1 MATCFSLLTILL
13 LIAVSQADPM
23 NILDDLTGT
32 MTKQKRSLHVEVLP
46 SAPVLSKA
54 WEEVEN
60 PKFLLVRE
68 ATDKRS
74 RNKRSPFNMERMRE
88 HLMKRD
94 PGYVAWTSLTDN
106 MDVLRGHLKEKL
118 FVEVARRHEGG
129 LGNIGKK

>member
-1 MATCFSLLTILL
+1 MATCLSLLTILL
-13 LIAVSQADPM
+13 LLAVSHSDPM
-23 NILDDLTGT
+23 NILDDLTAT
-32 MTKQKRSLHVEVLP
+32 MTKQKGSLHVEVLP
-46 SAPVLSKA
+46 SAPVLSEA

-60 PKFLLVRE
+60 PEFLLVRE

-94 PGYVAWTSLTDN
+94 PGYVAWTSVTNN
-106 MDVLRGHLKEKL
+106 MDVLQGYLKEKL

-129 LGNIGKK
+129 LGTIGKK